1 MQSLIK
7 PLMQY
12 LVYPLTLKFV
22 QWVYKKFIKSLDEE
36 KNKEIEKQRTAL
48 MKSIE
53 NANDD
58 ETITALS
65 SVLHKLDNKWL

>member
-1 MQSLIK
+1 MQNLIK
-7 PLMQY
+7 PLIQY
-12 LVYPLTLKFV
+12 FVYPLTLKFAG
-22 QWVYKKFIKSLDEE
+22 WVYQKYIKSLNEE
-36 KNKEIEKQRTAL
+36 QNKEIEKQRNAL